1 MAGVGERAGAKVS
14 TKRTKPKKSAG
25 KSGANGGHANV
36 LHGFVHKNKSGK
48 GGARKSSAAKKT
60 APGGDDAELGQAA
73 RAAAAAGGMDA
84 GKFVDMIAKGATLAN
99 AAAAA
104 GSQAQGRAARK
115 QAGHKLLKR
124 LRERGVILEA
134 FNRVGLTLD
143 VFAKSVRERLEAQT
157 RHRGFFEGTPVESE
171 PFPDQAT
178 RTAAAAQYMRA
189 VGMDRIPQEVPTD
202 PDPLAGVSD
211 AELVGLREL
220 LEEEAE

>member
-1 MAGVGERAGAKVS
+1 VS
-14 TKRTKPKKSAG
+14 TKRTKPGGGAGKSPAPKKSAG
-25 KSGANGGHANV
+25 KNWASARTKTA
-36 LHGFVHKNKSGK
+36 

-143 VFAKSVRERLEAQT
+143 VFAKSVRERLDAQT